1 MNLKAFVENMKSKYD
16 LEDLYLYETRGTLR
30 LDTVR
35 VKKENRK
42 KGVGTAFM
50 EDLIKFADDYDM
62 TITLTPA
69 TSEYDGTTSKS
80 RLEKFYKRFGFVNNK
95 GRNKDYRIS
104 DSMIRR
110 PMTTE
115 SKMKKFKDIRNN
127 V

>member
-104 DSMIRR
+104 DSMIHR